1 MVTDAKQTESCIA
14 ARGKSPRRAV
24 FSERLIAAVFDIILL
39 SLLIRASNFAIG
51 KLLPAG
57 TSATY
62 FAMYIIPLLLT
73 LGYFALFA
81 WSRNGQTIAKGWLRI
96 KVVDLQGRRPSWP
109 RFLLRE
115 FLARGVIILS
125 YGWLGS
131 YSLLWYLT
139 YLLALSRK
147 RRALHDVLAGTQVI
161 RINRRNSL

>member
-14 ARGKSPRRAV
+14 ARGRSPRRAV
-24 FSERLIAAVFDIILL
+24 FSERLIAAVFDIIWV
-39 SLLIRASNFAIG
+39 SLLIRASNFAIE
-51 KLLPAG
+51 KYITAEA
-57 TSATY
+57 SATY
-62 FAMYIIPLLLT
+62 VATYVSPLLLT
-73 LGYFALFA
+73 LGYFALYA
-81 WSRNGQTIAKGWLRI
+81 WSRNGQTIAKGWLRL
-96 KVVDLQGRRPSWP
+96 KVVDLQGRSLSWP

-139 YLLALSRK
+139 YLLALSSK